1 MMILCSIG
9 RSDPKNGSV
18 LSLADQRQ
26 NAACTE
32 VNSWTFY
39 SRNACDSA
47 LPGDAARRRASAL
60 GEVTLQKPLRG
71 VCCIKW
77 ESSAHRPGGNR
88 QRALPAR
95 RGLRAFYPSVS
106 YADTSPF
113 RGGYWRASALG
124 EVTLQ
129 KPLRGVCCIKWE
141 SSAHRP
147 RRESAAGTARPEGIG
162 SGLCPP
168 GGNRPRGL
176 PRLIQT
182 SGWRG
187 NARRYPGAAQQ
198 WSCPCSPDALQ
209 AGSLPRQPRRRKYRP
224 ERPRCVQQP
233 CRSHKHPRS

>member
-47 LPGDAARRRASAL
+47 LPGDAARR
-60 GEVTLQKPLRG
+60 
-71 VCCIKW
+71 
-77 ESSAHRPGGNR
+77 
-88 QRALPAR
+88 
-95 RGLRAFYPSVS
+95 
-106 YADTSPF
+106 
-113 RGGYWRASALG
+113 RASALG